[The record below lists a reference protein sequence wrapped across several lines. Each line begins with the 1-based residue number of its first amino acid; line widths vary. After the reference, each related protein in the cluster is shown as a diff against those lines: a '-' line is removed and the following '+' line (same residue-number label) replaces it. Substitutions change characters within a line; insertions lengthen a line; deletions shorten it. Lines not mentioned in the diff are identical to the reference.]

1 MAPNLVIIQ
10 LLHSP
15 ANPAE
20 FLRLCWD
27 NISRKQK
34 KEIFYFLYNAKQYK
48 TFLTVLR
55 LEMNSEDPMIP
66 WTQLF
71 TILIR
76 VNLLNEDELAAFLSS
91 GVSTQEFAKFRVNHS
106 RLSQLWDE
114 TKQTVLLNFDQKRDE
129 LLKSLEFAKQQ
140 GLKEPRLK
148 ILNELIR
155 NYPNDEQVLKILS
168 QEKEFQARQVIARA
182 TSKKEMANDIR
193 LTASPQH
200 IDDELRARLLKQA
213 LEKVKKNPQMAVD
226 LTVMFY
232 HMDFYDEAFQIIEA
246 DRTGDVRLIWYE
258 IIISIE
264 AEKFVRAMSAINRLK
279 GVRLEEADSSF
290 SMMYY
295 HALVLHG
302 MGHKAEALQ
311 VLRNI
316 VKIRPQFKSA
326 VTLLSDWEN
335 EK

>member
-1 MAPNLVIIQ
+1 
-10 LLHSP
+10 
-15 ANPAE
+15 
-20 FLRLCWD
+20 
-27 NISRKQK
+27 
-34 KEIFYFLYNAKQYK
+34 
-48 TFLTVLR
+48 
-55 LEMNSEDPMIP
+55 
-66 WTQLF
+66 
-71 TILIR
+71 
-76 VNLLNEDELAAFLSS
+76 VNLLSEEELAAFLSS
-91 GVSTQEFAKFRVNHS
+91 GVSTQEYAKFRVNTP

-114 TKQTVLLNFDQKRDE
+114 TKQSAILNFEQKKDE

-155 NYPNDEQVLKILS
+155 NYPNDEQVLKILD

-182 TSKKEMANDIR
+182 TSKKEMSNDIR
-193 LTASPQH
+193 LTASPQF
-200 IDDELRARLLKQA
+200 IDNDLRSHLLKQA
-213 LEKVKKNPQMAVD
+213 LKKIKKNPELSVD
-226 LTVMFY
+226 ITIMFY
-232 HMDFYDEAFQIIEA
+232 QMDFYEEAFQII
-246 DRTGDVRLIWYE
+246 DTDKTGDARLIWYE

-264 AEKFVRAMSAINRLK
+264 AEKFVRALSALNRLK
-279 GVRLEEADSSF
+279 NVKLDQADYSF
-290 SMMYY
+290 SIMYY